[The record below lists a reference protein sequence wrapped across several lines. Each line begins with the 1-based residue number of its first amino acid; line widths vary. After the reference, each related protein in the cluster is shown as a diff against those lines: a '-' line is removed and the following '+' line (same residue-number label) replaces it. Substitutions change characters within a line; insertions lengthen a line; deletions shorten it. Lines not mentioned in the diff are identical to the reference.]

1 MIARI
6 TGKLVECEITEVVV
20 DVGGVGYAVTIP
32 MSTYDK
38 LPRIGETVTLLTHHH
53 VREDAM
59 VLFGFATATER
70 QLFRLLQTVSGVG
83 PKVAIGILSGVA
95 VDVFCQLIAAGDIK
109 GLSKLNGVGKRTAER
124 LVVELKDKVATIAP
138 AAVAGV
144 AGSATGAASAKGLAS
159 RDAQDAVAALTTLG
173 FKPDQAQKT
182 VGQLCTDLPAAEQN
196 VQNLIRRALQAL
208 NG

>member
-6 TGKLVECEITEVVV
+6 TGKLVECEITEAVI
-20 DVGGVGYAVTIP
+20 DVGGVGYAITIP

-38 LPRIGETVTLLTHHH
+38 LPRVGETVTLLTHHH

-59 VLFGFATATER
+59 VLFGFATAAER

-95 VDVFCQLIAAGDIK
+95 VEVFCQLIAAADIK

-124 LVVELKDKVATIAP
+124 LVVELKDKVAAVAP
-138 AAVAGV
+138 AAVAGG
-144 AGSATGAASAKGLAS
+144 AGGTAGAPAKPSG
-159 RDAQDAVAALTTLG
+159 
-173 FKPDQAQKT
+173 
-182 VGQLCTDLPAAEQN
+182 
-196 VQNLIRRALQAL
+196 RALM
-208 NG
+208 